1 MAPWWLRQL
10 AVFGSLSPST
20 ASGRVF
26 FIRDIGEW
34 NSITAP
40 ATLDHLL
47 GMGIGPFLATR
58 IGGLVSALMIFTTLI
73 AGFVLAP
80 FMVIGA
86 WARRRSLDFGPFF
99 AYAALL
105 FGFSALV
112 SAVHVPGGTF
122 IHSAVALAPHAY
134 ILALEGIAV
143 AVAWIAARRRAWK
156 QETAT
161 RVFTGATL
169 ALRGRRGPARVALRA
184 RGLGGQSGQV
194 HRRRRRPR
202 PRRGTEDRSRH
213 VHRCVRDQVLD
224 RSRRR
229 RTRQRP
235 HRDHRGGRSRL

>member
-10 AVFGSLSPST
+10 AVFGSISPST

-58 IGGLVSALMIFTTLI
+58 IGGLVSAVMIFTTLI
-73 AGFVLAP
+73 TGFVLAP

-105 FGFSALV
+105 FGFSTLV

-134 ILALEGIAV
+134 ILALEGVAV
-143 AVAWIAARRRAWK
+143 AVAWIAARRRALGPGGSH
-156 QETAT
+156 QDLHRRDP
-161 RVFTGATL
+161 RV
-169 ALRGRRGPARVALRA
+169 RRCGRAVRFAVRA
-184 RGLGGQSGQV
+184 RGLGSQ
-194 HRRRRRPR
+194 P
-202 PRRGTEDRSRH
+202 
-213 VHRCVRDQVLD
+213 
-224 RSRRR
+224 
-229 RTRQRP
+229 
-235 HRDHRGGRSRL
+235 